1 MKTLK
6 DFMNESVIN
15 EAKSNYY
22 EDTLN
27 ALVDLIAT
35 APEYDYDI
43 DNPNMRPWVGDLLI
57 ALENDNNRLNEDS
70 LNNKVNPAGE
80 IKKLKNII
88 ATLISEALNKSVSTD
103 AKLR

>member
-1 MKTLK
+1 MKNLK
-6 DFMNESVIN
+6 DFMNESAVN

-27 ALVDLIAT
+27 ALADFIAT

-43 DNPNMRPWVGDLLI
+43 DNPNMRSWVGDLLT

-70 LNNKVNPAGE
+70 LNSKVNPASE
-80 IKKLKNII
+80 IKKLKNVIS
-88 ATLISEALNKSVSTD
+88 TLISEALNKSVSVGT
-103 AKLR
+103 KS